1 MFIIIYVY
9 LFICLFYDT
18 LTTVAD
24 AFLPGPALRP
34 LHQER
39 GGEGRRDVHLRGQER
54 GGQVSRGRLPSGQH
68 RSQHEDSKVGAF
80 AKRGKFFFIEILLQN
95 TLFLFP
101 GFWSEFITFMVAYYI
116 IIQPY
121 SLSSFTYL
129 ERENYNEENKIYKT
143 ISVLAGCQFK
153 VWIISAS
160 ASCFE
165 F

>member
-1 MFIIIYVY
+1 MISYVYYYLCYYLCY

-68 RSQHEDSKVGAF
+68 RSQHEDSKVGGWCCACLKNIVFLTF
-80 AKRGKFFFIEILLQN
+80 AKRGKFFFIK
-95 TLFLFP
+95 
-101 GFWSEFITFMVAYYI
+101 
-116 IIQPY
+116 
-121 SLSSFTYL
+121 SSFRTRIFY
-129 ERENYNEENKIYKT
+129 
-143 ISVLAGCQFK
+143 SPDFG
-153 VWIISAS
+153 AS
-160 ASCFE
+160 S
-165 F
+165 